1 MAPTFER
8 HLQFREMSSELRF
21 GFGFK
26 FEFEGGKPLDKLT
39 DIERAQ
45 TPK

>member
-8 HLQFREMSSELRF
+8 HLQFREMSSELR
-21 GFGFK
+21 FGFK